1 MAASAD
7 ALKQTGRAWVFGHN
21 VPNDAGIMT
30 IEMTRLAVYDPP
42 TLAKAC
48 MCGVDPEFPT
58 KAKPGDFIVAG
69 RNFGRGQL
77 HVQGPISI
85 SALGLGLLTESISR
99 SFFRL
104 SVAVGVKMVPFCPG
118 ILDAVHDGDEIE
130 VDFATGRV
138 LNKTSGKAV
147 QFEPLPPFL
156 LDILGAGG
164 EKAWLKSQG
173 PSGQG
178 QLASQAA

>member
-1 MAASAD
+1 MTAD

-21 VPNDAGIMT
+21 IPNDAGIMT
-30 IEMTRLAVYDPP
+30 IEMTRLRVYDPP

-48 MCGVDPEFPT
+48 MCGVDPGFPA
-58 KAKPGDFIVAG
+58 KAKPGDFIIAG

-85 SALGLGLLTESISR
+85 NALGLGLLTESISR

-104 SVAVGVKMVPFCPG
+104 CVAVGVKMMPFCPG

-130 VDFATGRV
+130 VDFVTGRV
-138 LNKTSGKAV
+138 LNRASGKTV

-156 LDILGAGG
+156 LNILGAGG
-164 EKAWLKSQG
+164 EKAWLKSQAQLG
-173 PSGQG
+173 RGQP
-178 QLASQAA
+178 ATQAA